1 MRGDAHLR
9 RLLALAVSIGLLA
22 CGESPTQPA
31 PTLLGAWDLV
41 GYSDAGT
48 PAMASGTADFQQDGT
63 FVMNGTITFP
73 GDPPDLIA
81 SSGTFELH
89 GDQVDLLTPSG
100 RGTWTLRFIG
110 DEVSLTLEGS
120 VSPTA
125 ITLRRPQ

>member
-1 MRGDAHLR
+1 LITSRG
-9 RLLALAVSIGLLA
+9 RLVAPWIGALA
-22 CGESPTQPA
+22 CGGGPTQPA

-73 GDPPDLIA
+73 GEPPGPIA
-81 SSGTFELH
+81 ISGTFELRE
-89 GDQVDLLTPSG
+89 DQVDLLTPSR

-125 ITLRRPQ
+125 IMLRRPQ